1 MGIFDKFKKG
11 FQKSASA
18 FSSGLKEIIVKKEI
32 DDENLNKIEEFLI
45 QSDVGIEAASE
56 IKKIISTK
64 KIDPNKDLTAEINL
78 ILNEYIV
85 SLMKPLENSS
95 FFMKKEKLNATLIS
109 GVNGVGK
116 TTSIGKI
123 SKILKTNGNKVML
136 AASDT
141 FRAAA
146 IEQLENWANKI
157 EEFLIQSDVGVEVAS
172 EIKEIISSKK
182 IDPNKDLK
190 KEINFILKEYITSL
204 MKPLENKSFF
214 NKKEKLN
221 ATLIAGVNGVGKTT
235 SIGKISKI
243 LKTNGNKIM
252 LAASDTFRAAAI
264 EQLENWANKVDVQIT
279 KSSQGSDPASVAYKA
294 IEDSIKNNFD
304 QVLIDTAGRLQNK
317 KNLME
322 EYKKI
327 ANVTKKIDPEAP
339 HDVILILDA
348 TSGQN
353 VINQVQEFNKII
365 PITGIIMT
373 KLDGTAK
380 GGILLALAKKYK
392 LPIIALGL
400 GEKEDDLQIF
410 NAENFADAFIQ
421 TN

>member
-1 MGIFDKFKKG
+1 MGIFDKFKEG

-18 FSSGLKEIIVKKEI
+18 LSSGIKEIIVKKKI

-45 QSDVGIEAASE
+45 KSDVGIEAASE
-56 IKKIISTK
+56 IKQIISTK
-64 KIDPNKDLTAEINL
+64 KIDPSKDLSLEINL
-78 ILNEYIV
+78 ILKDYII
-85 SLMKPLENSS
+85 SLMKPLENKS
-95 FFMKKEKLNATLIS
+95 FFTKKDKLNATLIS

-116 TTSIGKI
+116 TTTIGKI
-123 SKILKTNGNKVML
+123 GKILKSNGNKVIF

-157 EEFLIQSDVGVEVAS
+157 
-172 EIKEIISSKK
+172 
-182 IDPNKDLK
+182 
-190 KEINFILKEYITSL
+190 
-204 MKPLENKSFF
+204 
-214 NKKEKLN
+214 
-221 ATLIAGVNGVGKTT
+221 
-235 SIGKISKI
+235 
-243 LKTNGNKIM
+243 
-252 LAASDTFRAAAI
+252 
-264 EQLENWANKVDVQIT
+264 DVQVI

-294 IEDSIKNNFD
+294 IEDALKNNFD

-327 ANVTKKIDPEAP
+327 ANVTKKIDAEAP
-339 HDVILILDA
+339 HDVVLVLDA

-353 VINQVQEFNKII
+353 IINQVEEFNKII

-410 NAENFADAFIQ
+410 EAEKFADAFTQ
-421 TN
+421 TD

>member
-1 MGIFDKFKKG
+1 MGIFDKFKIG

-18 FSSGLKEIIVKKEI
+18 FSSGLKEIIIKKEI

-45 QSDVGIEAASE
+45 QSDVGVEAASE
-56 IKKIISTK
+56 IKEIISTK
-64 KIDPNKDLTAEINL
+64 KIDPNKDLSSEINL
-78 ILNEYIV
+78 ILKEYII
-85 SLMKPLENSS
+85 SLMKPLEKSS
-95 FFMKKEKLNATLIS
+95 FFMKKKKLNATLIS

-123 SKILKTNGNKVML
+123 GKILKSNGNKVMF

-157 EEFLIQSDVGVEVAS
+157 
-172 EIKEIISSKK
+172 
-182 IDPNKDLK
+182 
-190 KEINFILKEYITSL
+190 
-204 MKPLENKSFF
+204 
-214 NKKEKLN
+214 
-221 ATLIAGVNGVGKTT
+221 
-235 SIGKISKI
+235 
-243 LKTNGNKIM
+243 
-252 LAASDTFRAAAI
+252 
-264 EQLENWANKVDVQIT
+264 DVQIT

-294 IEDSIKNNFD
+294 IEEAINNNFD

-327 ANVTKKIDPEAP
+327 ANVTKKIDPNAP
-339 HDVILILDA
+339 HEVLLVLDA

-353 VINQVQEFNKII
+353 VINQVEEFNKII
-365 PITGIIMT
+365 PITGLIMT

-380 GGILLALAKKYK
+380 GGILIALAKKYK

-410 NAENFADAFIQ
+410 EAEKFANSFISI
-421 TN
+421 N

>member
-1 MGIFDKFKKG
+1 MGIFDKFKSG
-11 FQKSASA
+11 FKKSASA
-18 FSSGLKEIIVKKEI
+18 FTSGLRDIVVKKEI
-32 DDENLNKIEEFLI
+32 DDKTLDRIEDYLI
-45 QSDVGIEAASE
+45 QSDVGVIAASE
-56 IKKIISTK
+56 IKEIITDS
-64 KIDPNKDLTAEINL
+64 KIDPNKNITEEIQT
-78 ILNEYIV
+78 ILKNYII
-85 SLMKPLENSS
+85 SLMKPLENNN
-95 FFMKKEKLNATLIS
+95 FFNKKEKISATLIS

-116 TTSIGKI
+116 TTTIGKI
-123 SKILKTNGNKVML
+123 SKILKANGNKVML

-146 IEQLENWANKI
+146 IEQLENWANK
-157 EEFLIQSDVGVEVAS
+157 VEV
-172 EIKEIISSKK
+172 E
-182 IDPNKDLK
+182 
-190 KEINFILKEYITSL
+190 
-204 MKPLENKSFF
+204 
-214 NKKEKLN
+214 
-221 ATLIAGVNGVGKTT
+221 
-235 SIGKISKI
+235 
-243 LKTNGNKIM
+243 
-252 LAASDTFRAAAI
+252 
-264 EQLENWANKVDVQIT
+264 IT
-279 KSSQGSDPASVAYKA
+279 KSSQGSDPASVAFKA
-294 IEDSIKNNFD
+294 IEEAIANNFD

-327 ANVTKKIDPEAP
+327 ANVTKKIDPNAP
-339 HDVILILDA
+339 HDVILVLDA

-353 VINQVQEFNKII
+353 IINQVEEFNKII

-410 NAENFADAFIQ
+410 EAQKFADAFTQ

>member
-1 MGIFDKFKKG
+1 MGIFDKFKEG

-18 FSSGLKEIIVKKEI
+18 LSSGIKEIIVKKKI

-45 QSDVGIEAASE
+45 KSDVGIEAASE
-56 IKKIISTK
+56 IKQIISTK
-64 KIDPNKDLTAEINL
+64 KIDPSKDLSLEINL
-78 ILNEYIV
+78 ILKDYII
-85 SLMKPLENSS
+85 SLMKPLENKS
-95 FFMKKEKLNATLIS
+95 FFTKKDKLNATLIS

-116 TTSIGKI
+116 TTTIGKI
-123 SKILKTNGNKVML
+123 GKILKSNGNKVMF

-157 EEFLIQSDVGVEVAS
+157 
-172 EIKEIISSKK
+172 
-182 IDPNKDLK
+182 
-190 KEINFILKEYITSL
+190 
-204 MKPLENKSFF
+204 
-214 NKKEKLN
+214 
-221 ATLIAGVNGVGKTT
+221 
-235 SIGKISKI
+235 
-243 LKTNGNKIM
+243 
-252 LAASDTFRAAAI
+252 
-264 EQLENWANKVDVQIT
+264 DVQVI

-294 IEDSIKNNFD
+294 IEDALKNNFD

-327 ANVTKKIDPEAP
+327 ANVTKKIDAEAP
-339 HDVILILDA
+339 HDVVLVLDA

-353 VINQVQEFNKII
+353 IINQVEEFNKII
-365 PITGIIMT
+365 PLTGLIMT

-410 NAENFADAFIQ
+410 EAEKFANAFIE